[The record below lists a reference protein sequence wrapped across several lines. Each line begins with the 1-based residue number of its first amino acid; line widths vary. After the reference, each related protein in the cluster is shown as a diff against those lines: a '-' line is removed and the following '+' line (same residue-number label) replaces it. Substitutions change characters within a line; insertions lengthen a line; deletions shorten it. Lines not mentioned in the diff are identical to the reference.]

1 MKQTYWSFSE
11 LDEEKQGVLIFVA
24 LLPPPVSLDILC
36 TVTGHRPVKILQ
48 IVEDLVRGRILSRY
62 TEKGAGYYYM
72 PDSGTVGEFLET
84 IPRQILAEAAQNAIS
99 GVCEYLPDSEKRWLH
114 LAHIYQV
121 SGIPVSHFQD
131 LIKAGNYCL
140 DLNLPTDAACYYHM
154 ALEGMNTADLDQE
167 EQRYFI
173 DATIGLCTC
182 RDNSLSPKIRRRYLK
197 RSLEF
202 CTLASDP
209 VRMVKLRVLIARTFI
224 KTARSDEACKH
235 LESAWQ
241 MLAEHDLPAEIRLQ
255 VALANSELFFWQGLI
270 DKAIEQYESVI
281 GNHEELPSDVE
292 MLKSCIKLGHT
303 YGVAGETARGAGLI
317 KSVRR
322 KAKELNAQDL
332 DRYATLILVIV
343 LADAGRIDEAETYLK
358 EVFNTQEKFLDNY
371 ILWPGNGKRAY
382 FAYCRGDY
390 EMAFTYLGQAYESS
404 LALETPHHQG
414 PDNLE
419 VMLGLEDRGMVH
431 PQWNFDSDIARL
443 LKWPDIYMQGVAF
456 RYLALK
462 AFKKK
467 GPVERIKADLN
478 KSISLLTRAGAKIEL
493 SHAQVLMSRI
503 LISEK
508 EMQAAE
514 KMLKAAWDIFSKVNP
529 NLFPKDLKPYL
540 DSTSKNALWVESLL
554 GVGEALGSIR
564 TRNQLLGQIIR
575 QAMRIAGAERGAIFL
590 RQNKELD
597 IAASRNIS
605 TPEISSQSFRP
616 QMEIIEEVFAS
627 GTEVAGKITFDQAG
641 LDEEADLP
649 GWAGCFP
656 IRLKARVMG
665 VIFMDCRLTRL
676 ELQEDEISLLRIISN
691 QAAVALANLE
701 AYEEI
706 IDLNTHLEAEA
717 RFYRNSFEAEPVKTQ
732 MIGQTEAFRQML
744 QLVQRVA
751 KSDTTVMITG
761 ETGVGKDLVAQAIHQ
776 YSERSSGPF
785 IAVNVVSLSQE
796 LIASELFGH
805 EKGAFTGASQTKRGR
820 FELASEGTLFLDD
833 IDAFSPDIQAK
844 MLRVLETKEFER
856 VGGTQTLK
864 TRFRLVAASNRNI
877 EELVAQGLFRS
888 DFYYRMN
895 VFPIRI
901 PSLRERKEDI
911 PLLAMHFM
919 EMFSRKF
926 KKKFDK
932 ISKKDLDRLVNYSWP
947 GNVRE
952 LRHIIERSVLL
963 SNGGR
968 LFIPPLDTAPSM
980 PAEAQ
985 EESILPLKEME
996 ARHIVKALS
1005 RCHGKVSGVGGAA
1018 EILGIK
1024 PTTLYSMMKRLGV
1037 EREAYQLKNS
1047 SK

>member
-1 MKQTYWSFSE
+1 MKQGDESFSVF
-11 LDEEKQGVLIFVA
+11 DEERQEMFIVIA
-24 LLPPPVSLDILC
+24 LLPPPISLDILC
-36 TVTGHRPVKILQ
+36 AVTGYGPVRILQ
-48 IVEDLVRGRILSRY
+48 VVEELVRSRTLSRY
-62 TEKGAGYYYM
+62 PQKGAGYYYI
-72 PDSGTVGEFLET
+72 PDPGAAGAFLET
-84 IPRQILAEAAQNAIS
+84 VPGQILTEAAHNAIS
-99 GVCEYLPDSEKRWLH
+99 GVCQYLPDSEKRWLY

-121 SGIPVSHFQD
+121 SGIPVSHFKD
-131 LIKAGNYCL
+131 LIKAGNYCFC
-140 DLNLPTDAACYYHM
+140 LNLPTDAACYYHM
-154 ALEGMNTADLDQE
+154 ALEGVDAADLDQE
-167 EQRYFI
+167 EQNYFI

-182 RDNSLSPKIRRRYLK
+182 RDNSLSPRIRRKYLK
-197 RSLEF
+197 RALEF
-202 CTLASDP
+202 CNLTRDP

-224 KTARSDEACKH
+224 KTISSDEAYKH
-235 LESAWQ
+235 LEFAWQ

-317 KSVRR
+317 KAVRR

-332 DRYATLILVIV
+332 ERYATLILVIV
-343 LADAGRIDEAETYLK
+343 LGDAGRIDEAEAYLK

-390 EMAFTYLGQAYESS
+390 EMAFNYLGQAYESS
-404 LALETPHHQG
+404 LALGTPHHQG

-419 VMLGLEDRGMVH
+419 VMLGLEARGMVH
-431 PQWNFDSDIARL
+431 PQWNFESDIARL

-462 AFKKK
+462 AFTEK
-467 GPVERIKADLN
+467 GAVDRVKDDLN
-478 KSISLLTRAGAKIEL
+478 KSISLLARAGAKIEL
-493 SHAQVLMSRI
+493 SHAQILMARI

-508 EMQAAE
+508 KIQVAE
-514 KMLKAAWDIFSKVNP
+514 SLLKAAWDIFSKVNP

-554 GVGEALGSIR
+554 CVGEALGSIR
-564 TRNQLLGQIIR
+564 TRNQLLGEIIK

-590 RQNKELD
+590 KHDKELE
-597 IAASRNIS
+597 IAASRNID
-605 TPEISSQSFRP
+605 TLEISSQAFRT
-616 QMEIIEEVFAS
+616 QMEIIERVFVS
-627 GTEVAGKITFDQAG
+627 GTEVAGKAAFDQTR
-641 LDEEADLP
+641 LEEEADLP
-649 GWAGCFP
+649 GWTGCFP
-656 IRLKARVMG
+656 IRLKSRVMG
-665 VIFMDCRLTRL
+665 VLFMECRLTRL

-706 IDLNTHLEAEA
+706 IDLNSHLEAEA
-717 RFYRNSFEAEPVKTQ
+717 CFYRKTFKVEFPKTK
-732 MIGQTEAFRQML
+732 MIGQTDSFRQML
-744 QLVQRVA
+744 QLVHRVA
-751 KSDTTVMITG
+751 RSDTTVMITG

-776 YSERSSGPF
+776 CSERSSGPF
-785 IAVNVVSLSQE
+785 IAVNVVSLSPE

-805 EKGAFTGASQTKRGR
+805 EKGAFTGASQTRRGR

-833 IDAFSPDIQAK
+833 IDAFSPDLQAK

-864 TRFRLVAASNRNI
+864 TRFRLVAASNRNM
-877 EELVAQGLFRS
+877 EDLVAQGLFRS

-901 PSLRERKEDI
+901 PPLRERKEDI

-919 EMFSRKF
+919 AMFSLKF

-932 ISKKDLDRLVNYSWP
+932 ISKKDLESLLHYHWP

-952 LRHIIERSVLL
+952 LRHIIERALLL

-968 LFIPPLDTAPSM
+968 IFIPQLDRVPFS
-980 PAEAQ
+980 PADQ
-985 EESILPLKEME
+985 EEPILPLREME
-996 ARHIVKALS
+996 ARHILKALS
-1005 RCHGKVSGVGGAA
+1005 RSLGKVSGVGGAA
-1018 EILGIK
+1018 ELLGVK

-1037 EREAYQLKNS
+1037 EREAYQLKKFS
-1047 SK
+1047 E